1 MNCMNVTT
9 YASINLELFYKI
21 VNVEYDNNK
30 IITLK
35 LFIIKCGYKIHIK
48 IPNINVF

>member
-9 YASINLELFYKI
+9 YANINLELFYKI

-35 LFIIKCGYKIHIK
+35 LFIMKFGYKIHIK